1 MTSDLG
7 RQPDKGAIFIPAA
20 RIIPLVIRVLR
31 RYSVSANRPI
41 PETRDRK
48 PHDIMKSLH
57 TFFGKRS
64 QSRIATMLL
73 VSLLW
78 LGAPVQNADAADALT
93 TAATNTVGKN
103 FLGSIFKRRNA
114 GETTQ
119 VTAME
124 RVNRSILGLPLGI
137 LRGVVKGVS
146 RMASKTVTDHITHY

>member
-1 MTSDLG
+1 
-7 RQPDKGAIFIPAA
+7 
-20 RIIPLVIRVLR
+20 
-31 RYSVSANRPI
+31 
-41 PETRDRK
+41 
-48 PHDIMKSLH
+48 
-57 TFFGKRS
+57 
-64 QSRIATMLL
+64 MLL

-93 TAATNTVGKN
+93 TAATNAVGKN

-137 LRGVVKGVS
+137 LRGVAKGVS
-146 RMASKTVTDHITHY
+146 RMAAKTVTDHITHY